1 MADSQR
7 KPKGCSPPWIRRAAS
22 SRGSALAALA
32 GVLLWGCVER
42 QELFAGD
49 GSGNDGGAAT
59 GTVFHLISIGANAQ
73 DSGIEELSGL
83 GAAIILR
90 GNDVL
95 FWGNGGGVTTGRG
108 FTVAVINPST
118 AAPVAIETFDTFE
131 TRASGGAEAARLAA
145 FLDGIEDGMLVL
157 SVVGDDAGLNE
168 NGVEGMACTFLD
180 DDGTRRALAGL
191 AALGSSR
198 MQQYCYRASWAMA
211 AYQGRGRAEAEQLV
225 DDEPAHVTFALP

>member
-7 KPKGCSPPWIRRAAS
+7 KPKGCSPPWIRRDLAS
-22 SRGSALAALA
+22 AALA
-32 GVLLWGCVER
+32 GALLCGCVER

-49 GSGNDGGAAT
+49 ESGDDAGAVSSS
-59 GTVFHLISIGANAQ
+59 VFHLISIGANAQ

-90 GNDVL
+90 DNDVL

-108 FTVAVINPST
+108 FTVAVIDPATGALSG
-118 AAPVAIETFDTFE
+118 AIETFDTFE
-131 TRASGGAEAARLAA
+131 TRASGGAEAARFAA
-145 FLDGIEDGMLVL
+145 FLDEIEDGMLVL

-168 NGVEGMACTFLD
+168 NGVDGQACTLLD

-191 AALGSSR
+191 VALGSAR

-211 AYQGRGRAEAEQLV
+211 AYKGSGRAEAEQLV